1 MQDGKK
7 TKAQLISELNDVRGR
22 LAALEGKVV
31 SLGEDLAK
39 EDDGA
44 SRRAA
49 REELNTPIQF
59 IGDFDLIEARGV
71 DLSSGGICF
80 DAEADIPFEM
90 EFQTN
95 GDTKKYRAHLV
106 WMKPLGNGRSR
117 LGFRF
122 VANESSRLLWIYKE
136 LKETGD

>member
-1 MQDGKK
+1 MQDSRK
-7 TKAQLISELNDVRGR
+7 TKAQLIAELNEVRGR
-22 LAALEGKVV
+22 LASLEGKVV
-31 SLGEDLAK
+31 ALGEDLGK

-44 SRRAA
+44 PRRAA

-71 DLSSGGICF
+71 DLSSGGIGF
-80 DAEADIPFEM
+80 DAETDIPFEM
-90 EFQTN
+90 EFLTDGN
-95 GDTKKYRAHLV
+95 TKKHRAHLV

-122 VANESSRLLWIYKE
+122 VPDESSRLLWIYKE
-136 LKETGD
+136 LKETGN